1 MWSIKLRYRK
11 QWSSFEII
19 ILGFAGVILAGALLL
34 MLPVASREGNV
45 TPFTETLFTATSAAC
60 VTGLAVR
67 DTGSYWSVFG
77 QSVILLLIQIG
88 GLGVVTIAVSI
99 AMLSGRKIS
108 LMQRSTMQDAISA
121 PKVGGIVR
129 LTRFILKGTFGI
141 ELLGALFLLP
151 VFLRDYGGKGIWM
164 ALFHSVSAFCN
175 AGFDLLG
182 KTDHLYPS
190 LTSYVGNPLVNL
202 TIMGLIVIGGIL
214 AEIKIRD
221 VINRLTLYYSFIRL
235 ILIPLLVLFSCA
247 IVNLPPL
254 VTAVATVLAG
264 MPAGSTTAI
273 LAEKYDG
280 DSNLAVEIVFLSTA
294 LSLLTIPLL
303 CLVINMVV

>member
-1 MWSIKLRYRK
+1 MIGQIQLP
-11 QWSSFEII
+11 SF
-19 ILGFAGVILAGALLL
+19 LK
-34 MLPVASREGNV
+34 
-45 TPFTETLFTATSAAC
+45 
-60 VTGLAVR
+60 
-67 DTGSYWSVFG
+67 
-77 QSVILLLIQIG
+77 
-88 GLGVVTIAVSI
+88 VSI
-99 AMLSGRKIS
+99 QSLSNC
-108 LMQRSTMQDAISA
+108 T
-121 PKVGGIVR
+121 
-129 LTRFILKGTFGI
+129 
-141 ELLGALFLLP
+141 
-151 VFLRDYGGKGIWM
+151 M
-164 ALFHSVSAFCN
+164 ALS
-175 AGFDLLG
+175 
-182 KTDHLYPS
+182 
-190 LTSYVGNPLVNL
+190 
-202 TIMGLIVIGGIL
+202 MIVIGGIL

-294 LSLLTIPLL
+294 LSLFTIPLL

>member
-1 MWSIKLRYRK
+1 MWSGGVACFTNAKGKDVIKK
-11 QWSSFEII
+11 
-19 ILGFAGVILAGALLL
+19 VITH
-34 MLPVASREGNV
+34 P
-45 TPFTETLFTATSAAC
+45 C
-60 VTGLAVR
+60 
-67 DTGSYWSVFG
+67 
-77 QSVILLLIQIG
+77 I
-88 GLGVVTIAVSI
+88 IAVFIGLFIMIGQIQLPSFLKVSVQS
-99 AMLSGRKIS
+99 LSNC
-108 LMQRSTMQDAISA
+108 T
-121 PKVGGIVR
+121 
-129 LTRFILKGTFGI
+129 
-141 ELLGALFLLP
+141 
-151 VFLRDYGGKGIWM
+151 M
-164 ALFHSVSAFCN
+164 ALS
-175 AGFDLLG
+175 
-182 KTDHLYPS
+182 
-190 LTSYVGNPLVNL
+190 
-202 TIMGLIVIGGIL
+202 MIVIGGIL

-294 LSLLTIPLL
+294 LSLLPIPLL

>member
-45 TPFTETLFTATSAAC
+45 TPFTETLFTATSAVC

-202 TIMGLIVIGGIL
+202 TIMGLRSIQKNTIFV
-214 AEIKIRD
+214 
-221 VINRLTLYYSFIRL
+221 
-235 ILIPLLVLFSCA
+235 
-247 IVNLPPL
+247 
-254 VTAVATVLAG
+254 
-264 MPAGSTTAI
+264 
-273 LAEKYDG
+273 
-280 DSNLAVEIVFLSTA
+280 STA
-294 LSLLTIPLL
+294 
-303 CLVINMVV
+303 CKAR